1 MQEELNPTISTI
13 CQNHSHLL
21 GLDEGVGDLEVLK
34 EGFVEPGVLS
44 RCVADN
50 KSL

>member
-21 GLDEGVGDLEVLK
+21 GLDEGVGYVEEV
-34 EGFVEPGVLS
+34 EERFVEPGVLS
-44 RCVADN
+44 RVVAAD